1 MHYHI
6 IDLFGERDATL
17 SSSMYSF
24 CNRSMDITIAL
35 FGYEDFRILAIMK
48 RYPAPSLIQSCK
60 DFSLSDVTNNALF
73 GIGIFFDELYCNP
86 SR

>member
-48 RYPAPSLIQSCK
+48 RYPAPGVLESRK
-60 DFSLSDVTNNALF
+60 DLGLSDMARNAFL
-73 GIGIFFDELYCNP
+73 GIRIFFDELYCNP